1 MIFLYEI
8 LNDPINQNLNDKQGA
23 QLDGRMWKDYTFLT
37 GNQGKICRQL
47 FFKFQ
52 SIGGDLDSEQ

>member
-23 QLDGRMWKDYTFLT
+23 QLDVECEGLHLPY
-37 GNQGKICRQL
+37 G
-47 FFKFQ
+47 
-52 SIGGDLDSEQ
+52 